1 MDNLEREYM
10 INNFE
15 LNKDKLSKLTR
26 KVILIGGIISTLLT
40 GGCKTKENSSNNT
53 SVTEVTPTPTETPN
67 AVEEDYSA
75 YKVKF
80 TASGYTNTAS
90 YDEIEEVSYQGEKV
104 PEDGYIYLEL
114 PWQEHTDKYNPMD
127 FDPEHAEYPWVRAV
141 YKYRLPKYYDYD
153 KFLYAIDNIM
163 KDRSAW
169 MYIFETSD
177 PFVIDEEYVFSLEK
191 TPDHD
196 DCYSVYGMVNLIQK
210 VDVKA
215 K

>member
-1 MDNLEREYM
+1 M

-26 KVILIGGIISTLLT
+26 KVILVGGMISTLLT

-53 SVTEVTPTPTETPN
+53 SITEVTPTPTEIPN
-67 AVEEDYSA
+67 AIEEDYSA

-104 PEDGYIYLEL
+104 SEDGYIYLEL

-177 PFVIDEEYVFSLEK
+177 PFVIDEEYIFSLEK
-191 TPDHD
+191 TPEHD

>member
-1 MDNLEREYM
+1 MDNLERDNM

-26 KVILIGGIISTLLT
+26 KVILVGGIISTLLT

-153 KFLYAIDNIM
+153 KFLYAIENIM

-177 PFVIDEEYVFSLEK
+177 PFVIDEEYIFSLEK
-191 TPDHD
+191 TPEHD

>member
-26 KVILIGGIISTLLT
+26 KVILVGGMISTLLT

>member
-1 MDNLEREYM
+1 MDNLERDNM

-26 KVILIGGIISTLLT
+26 KVILVGGIISTLLT

>member
-1 MDNLEREYM
+1 M

-26 KVILIGGIISTLLT
+26 KVILVGGIISTLLT

-114 PWQEHTDKYNPMD
+114 PWQEHIDKYNPMD

-177 PFVIDEEYVFSLEK
+177 PFVIDEEYIFSLEK
-191 TPDHD
+191 TPEHD

>member
-1 MDNLEREYM
+1 M
-10 INNFE
+10 INNLK

-26 KVILIGGIISTLLT
+26 KVILVGGIISTLLT
-40 GGCKTKENSSNNT
+40 GGCKTKENSSTNS

-67 AVEEDYSA
+67 AIEEDYSA

-127 FDPEHAEYPWVRAV
+127 FDPEHAEYPWVRDV

-153 KFLYAIDNIM
+153 KFLYAIENIM

-169 MYIFETSD
+169 TYIFETAD
-177 PFVIDEEYVFSLEK
+177 PPVIDEEYIFSLEK
-191 TPDHD
+191 TPEHD

>member
-1 MDNLEREYM
+1 M
-10 INNFE
+10 INNLE

-80 TASGYTNTAS
+80 AASGYTNTAS

-153 KFLYAIDNIM
+153 KFLYAIENIM

>member
-1 MDNLEREYM
+1 M
-10 INNFE
+10 INNLK
-15 LNKDKLSKLTR
+15 LNRYKLSKLTR
-26 KVILIGGIISTLLT
+26 KVILVGGMISTLLA
-40 GGCKTKENSSNNT
+40 GGCKTKENSSTNP
-53 SVTEVTPTPTETPN
+53 SITEVTPTPTETPN
-67 AVEEDYSA
+67 AIEEDYSA

-80 TASGYTNTAS
+80 AASGYTNTAS

-153 KFLYAIDNIM
+153 KFLYAIENIM

>member
-1 MDNLEREYM
+1 M

>member
-1 MDNLEREYM
+1 M
-10 INNFE
+10 INNLK
-15 LNKDKLSKLTR
+15 LNRYKLSKLTR
-26 KVILIGGIISTLLT
+26 KVILVGGMISTLLA
-40 GGCKTKENSSNNT
+40 GGCKTKENSSTNP
-53 SVTEVTPTPTETPN
+53 SITEVTPTPTETPN
-67 AVEEDYSA
+67 AIEEDYSA

-114 PWQEHTDKYNPMD
+114 LWQEHTDKYNPMD

-153 KFLYAIDNIM
+153 KFLYAIENIM

>member
-1 MDNLEREYM
+1 M
-10 INNFE
+10 INNLK
-15 LNKDKLSKLTR
+15 LNRDKLSKLTC
-26 KVILIGGIISTLLT
+26 KVILVGGMISTLLT
-40 GGCKTKENSSNNT
+40 GGCKTKENSSTNP
-53 SVTEVTPTPTETPN
+53 SITEVTPTPTETPN
-67 AVEEDYSA
+67 AIEEDYSA

-127 FDPEHAEYPWVRAV
+127 FDPEHAEYPWVRDV

-169 MYIFETSD
+169 MYIFESAD
-177 PFVIDEEYVFSLEK
+177 PPVIDEEYIFSLEK
-191 TPDHD
+191 TPEHD

-210 VDVKA
+210 VDVKT

>member
-26 KVILIGGIISTLLT
+26 KVILVGGMISTLLT

-80 TASGYTNTAS
+80 AASGYTNTAS

-153 KFLYAIDNIM
+153 KFLYAIENIM

>member
-1 MDNLEREYM
+1 M

-15 LNKDKLSKLTR
+15 LNKGKISKLTR
-26 KVILIGGIISTLLT
+26 KVILVGGIISTLLT

-67 AVEEDYSA
+67 AIEEDYSA

-90 YDEIEEVSYQGEKV
+90 YDEIEEVSYQGEKD

-191 TPDHD
+191 TPEHD

>member
-1 MDNLEREYM
+1 M

-26 KVILIGGIISTLLT
+26 KVILVGGMISTLLT

-80 TASGYTNTAS
+80 AASGYTNTAS

-153 KFLYAIDNIM
+153 KFLYAIENIM

>member
-1 MDNLEREYM
+1 MDNLERDNM

-26 KVILIGGIISTLLT
+26 KVILVGGIISTLLT

-177 PFVIDEEYVFSLEK
+177 PFVIDEEYIFSLEK
-191 TPDHD
+191 TPEHD

>member
-1 MDNLEREYM
+1 M

-67 AVEEDYSA
+67 AIEEDYSA

-191 TPDHD
+191 TPEHD

>member
-1 MDNLEREYM
+1 MDNLERDNM

-26 KVILIGGIISTLLT
+26 KVILVGGIISTLLT

-80 TASGYTNTAS
+80 AASGYTNTAS

-153 KFLYAIDNIM
+153 KFLYAIENIM

>member
-26 KVILIGGIISTLLT
+26 KAILVGGMISTLLT

-80 TASGYTNTAS
+80 AASGYTNTAS

-153 KFLYAIDNIM
+153 KFLYAIENIM

>member
-1 MDNLEREYM
+1 M
-10 INNFE
+10 INNLE
-15 LNKDKLSKLTR
+15 LNKDKLNKLTR
-26 KVILIGGIISTLLT
+26 KVILVGGMISTLLT

-53 SVTEVTPTPTETPN
+53 SIPEVTPTPTETPN
-67 AVEEDYSA
+67 AIEENYSA

-90 YDEIEEVSYQGEKV
+90 YDEIEEVSYQNEKD

-114 PWQEHTDKYNPMD
+114 PWREHTDKYNPMD
-127 FDPEHAEYPWVRAV
+127 FDPEHAEYPWVRDV

-169 MYIFETSD
+169 MYIFESSD
-177 PFVIDEEYVFSLEK
+177 PPVIDEEYIFSLEK
-191 TPDHD
+191 TPEHD
-196 DCYSVYGMVNLIQK
+196 DCYSIYGMVNLIQK